1 MARHAWFVL
10 LATMAL
16 VVAACA
22 GPGASS
28 APTGATSTGGAPT
41 AAATSGG
48 AETPEATSGGEESP
62 EATSEA
68 SPGEESPEAT
78 SEASPGEESPGT
90 GESPSAG
97 GSFDPSTISGTVN
110 LGQWESSPA
119 EKDALDAAVSQFE
132 SAYPNIDV
140 QQETVAGDYRAEMIT
155 RFGAHNAPDLFYV
168 NAEYAQD
175 WINAGFLMPLDDYI
189 AAQGFDTSAFIPE
202 YLEIFTGEDGHIY
215 GLPKDGNTIAMAYN
229 SDMVTTPP
237 ATLDDLVS
245 TATDLKDAGTVA
257 TPMCLSA
264 GLDRALGFIYAQ
276 GGSLL
281 TEDGSAENITSDES
295 KAAVQWYLDLFKNG
309 LGTVAPTGS
318 WCGQELGTGN
328 VAMAFEGGWL
338 VGYMNES
345 APDTPYAFAEM
356 PVGSSGEPV
365 TLSYTAAYGIAADAA
380 NPDQAWATMQW
391 LTGPEGMEAWTS
403 GGIAVPSR
411 TDVPVP
417 EGFETIVAGA
427 EYSRPGSGFMT
438 GYNDVQTAFTN
449 AMTVEIQNGTYS
461 ADAVVTATADAITA
475 AMAQ

>member
-1 MARHAWFVL
+1 MARHVWFVL
-10 LATMAL
+10 LATVAL
-16 VVAACA
+16 VAAACA
-22 GPGASS
+22 GPGAST
-28 APTGATSTGGAPT
+28 APSGAPSTGGASTP
-41 AAATSGG
+41 AATSGG
-48 AETPEATSGGEESP
+48 AETPAATTMGEETPAATSGGEETP
-62 EATSEA
+62 AATSEA
-68 SPGEESPEAT
+68 SPGESPA
-78 SEASPGEESPGT
+78 G
-90 GESPSAG
+90 SPSAG
-97 GSFDPSTISGTVN
+97 GSFDPSTITGSVT

-119 EKDALDAAVSQFE
+119 EKDALDAAVAQFE
-132 SAYPNIDV
+132 TTYPDIDV

-155 RFGAHNAPDLFYV
+155 RFGAQNPPDLFYV

-175 WINAGFLMPLDDYI
+175 WIDAGFLMPLDDYI

-202 YLEIFTGEDGHIY
+202 YLDIFTGEDGHIY
-215 GLPKDGNTIAMAYN
+215 GLPKDGNTIALGYN
-229 SDMVTTPP
+229 SDLVTTAPT
-237 ATLDDLVS
+237 TLDELVS
-245 TATDLKDAGTVA
+245 TAQTLKDDGAVA
-257 TPMCLSA
+257 TPMCLNA

-281 TEDGSAENITSDES
+281 TEDGSAEAITSDES

-309 LGTVAPTGS
+309 LGAVAPTGS
-318 WCGQELGTGN
+318 WCGQELGSGN

-338 VGYMNES
+338 VGFMNETF
-345 APDTPYAFAEM
+345 PDTTYAFAEM
-356 PVGSSGEPV
+356 PVGSIGEPV

-438 GYNDVQTAFTN
+438 GYNDVQTAFGN

-461 ADAVVTATADAITA
+461 ADAVVTATADAINTA
-475 AMAQ
+475 LAQ

>member
-1 MARHAWFVL
+1 MARHAYLVL
-10 LATMAL
+10 LAVVAL
-16 VVAACA
+16 IAAACA
-22 GPGASS
+22 GPGATT
-28 APTGATSTGGAPT
+28 APTGAGSTTGASTP
-41 AAATSGG
+41 AATTGS
-48 AETPEATSGGEESP
+48 EATPAATTGSDESPAATMGEESP
-62 EATSEA
+62 AATSEA
-68 SPGEESPEAT
+68 SPGESPA
-78 SEASPGEESPGT
+78 ASAEG
-90 GESPSAG
+90 SPSAG
-97 GSFDPSTISGTVN
+97 GSFDPAAISGTVM

-119 EKDALDAAVSQFE
+119 EKDALDAAIAQFE
-132 SAYPNIDV
+132 TEYPNIDV

-155 RFGAHNAPDLFYV
+155 RFGAGNPPDLFYV

-189 AAQGFDTSAFIPE
+189 AAQGFDTSPFFQE
-202 YLEIFTGEDGHIY
+202 YLDIFRGEDGHIY
-215 GLPKDGNTIAMAYN
+215 GLPKDGNTIALAYN
-229 SDMVTTPP
+229 SDMVTAAPT
-237 ATLDDLVS
+237 TLDELVS
-245 TATDLKDAGTVA
+245 TAQDLKDAGTVA
-257 TPMCLSA
+257 TPMCLNA

-281 TEDGSAENITSDES
+281 TEDGTAENITSDES

-318 WCGQELGTGN
+318 WCGQELGSGN

-338 VGYMNES
+338 VGFMNETF
-345 APDTPYAFAEM
+345 PDTNYSFAEM
-356 PVGSSGEPV
+356 PVGSIGEPV
-365 TLSYTAAYGIAADAA
+365 TLSFTAAYGIAADAA

-411 TDVPVP
+411 TDVPAA

-438 GYNDVQTAFTN
+438 GYNDVQTAFSN

-461 ADAVVTATADAITA
+461 ADAVVTATADAINTA
-475 AMAQ
+475 LAQ